1 MNVSISQ
8 DFQAVFGELP
18 NAVKDQVI
26 GFAQLLEDGNPNLTL
41 RAVPGADPR
50 VRIAQVAQDW
60 EIALMVFSPAE
71 HLLLTVLP
79 IDEAPD
85 WVRGRNFDRIHTGAF
100 EWRLTTGTNQ
110 LSERARL
117 IPGFAGETTSGTDR
131 LGITYDARALAA
143 LLAAKSLQP
152 PLAVGLYG
160 EWGTGKTFFMR
171 TLEAEITA
179 LDSLSC
185 CHNVAHVWFN
195 AWHYAEGNL
204 WASLVHHIFVSLHR
218 DDSPQEKALTAALD
232 RVHGIQQTKEEAQ
245 AQVNSAA
252 AAVASARDAVD
263 RLEGEREAALENA
276 GEVTAKDIWTTVKV
290 DPELR
295 SGLAKAAE
303 QLGLTGI
310 GENARELARTAKDI
324 RDTVRRSG
332 ILATARPW
340 WRSPLVLGLLA
351 GLVLWVAGIAVMTAV
366 DWIQPWLPPVTAA
379 LGGAFTWLT
388 SQARRLRELLAPA
401 ERIQAELDKRVAEAE
416 AAYRAKEAE
425 ARQRYEAT
433 EADLA
438 AARAALLAAE
448 QREAAAQADLGE
460 LAGSRLLERYLS
472 ERASSDDYRRHLGVV
487 ALAHQDLSDLDA
499 YLRAALEDETAES
512 PVDRIVLYIDD
523 LDRCSSE
530 TVVRVLEAV
539 HLLLA
544 LPMFVVV
551 LGVDPQWLTQSIRAR
566 QPEAETGTARQYLEK
581 IFQLTYRLPP
591 MTADTCADLL
601 QHTAEATQ
609 PEPPAADVVT
619 PPSGFEL
626 PIEIRRTSFARNL
639 GLDHTQALA
648 LTDAEIRQIRLV
660 APLVGSSPRRAKRF
674 VNVYRISKAR
684 VLGEP
689 GTHLTDEAVG
699 GLIVLVALLLATSQ
713 PLAQVDP
720 RERRTL
726 AQWAEDQLMAERK
739 EFLGGA
745 PELAELPMSAVVRFL
760 PQVERFTWQAA

>member
-1 MNVSISQ
+1 MTISLVA
-8 DFQAVFGELP
+8 DFPARFAELP
-18 NAVKDQVI
+18 ASTQQRVLTVVQ
-26 GFAQLLEDGNPNLTL
+26 ALEKGDL
-41 RAVPGADPR
+41 VDSWSVVGADPR
-50 VRIAQVAQDW
+50 ARIADLDDAWSLVLL
-60 EIALMVFSPAE
+60 EITPGDY
-71 HLLLTVLP
+71 LLLRAHLRDQVENWVL
-79 IDEAPD
+79 AQ
-85 WVRGRNFDRIHTGAF
+85 NFDRFRSAKTVGVERILPG
-100 EWRLTTGTNQ
+100 RN
-110 LSERARL
+110 SERARL

-171 TLEAEITA
+171 TLEAEITS

-204 WASLVHHIFVSLHR
+204 WASLVHHIFVSLHH

-232 RVHGIQQTKEEAQ
+232 RIQGIQQTKDEAL

-252 AAVASARDAVD
+252 EAVAAARGAVE
-263 RLEGEREAALENA
+263 RLESEREAALEKTGA
-276 GEVTAKDIWTTVKV
+276 VTAKDVWTTIEV

-295 SGLAKAAE
+295 GRLTDAAE

-310 GENARELARTAKDI
+310 GESARELARTAKDI

-340 WRSPLVLGLLA
+340 WRSPLVLGLFA
-351 GLVLWVAGIAVMTAV
+351 GVVIWVAGIAVTAATGWV
-366 DWIQPWLPPVTAA
+366 QPWLAPVTAA
-379 LGGAFTWLT
+379 LGGAVTWLT

-401 ERIQAELDKRVAEAE
+401 ERIQAELDTRVAEAE
-416 AAYRAKEAE
+416 AAYQAKVAE
-425 ARQRYEAT
+425 ARQRFETT

-438 AARAALLAAE
+438 AARTALLAAE

-512 PVDRIVLYIDD
+512 PIDRIVLYIDD
-523 LDRCSSE
+523 LDRCSPE

-551 LGVDPQWLTQSIRAR
+551 LGVDPNWLTRSIRAR
-566 QPEAETGTARQYLEK
+566 QPGEGPARQYLEK

-591 MTADTCADLL
+591 MNAATCADLL

-609 PEPPAADVVT
+609 PEPPAADLVT

-626 PIEIRRTSFARNL
+626 PAEIRRTSFARGF
-639 GLDHTQALA
+639 GLDHTEALA
-648 LTDAEIRQIRLV
+648 LTDSEIRQIRLV
-660 APLVGSSPRRAKRF
+660 APLVGTSPRRAKRF

-689 GTHLTDEAVG
+689 GNHLADQAVS
-699 GLIVLVALLLATSQ
+699 GLIVLVALLLGTRL
-713 PLAQVDP
+713 PLAAVRPDDD
-720 RERRTL
+720 RTL
-726 AQWAEDQLMAERK
+726 AEWVTADCDAPGGELV
-739 EFLGGA
+739 EFLGEVT
-745 PELAELPMSAVVRFL
+745 ELATLPMTAVVRHL
-760 PQVERFTWQAA
+760 PQVERFTWQVA

>member
-1 MNVSISQ
+1 MTTSISADFDTAYADLPSDVRFKVEKLVGQLQ
-8 DFQAVFGELP
+8 DGHSPVVLDS
-18 NAVKDQVI
+18 V
-26 GFAQLLEDGNPNLTL
+26 
-41 RAVPGADPR
+41 RGADPR
-50 VRIAQVAQDW
+50 LRIGR
-60 EIALMVFSPAE
+60 
-71 HLLLTVLP
+71 
-79 IDEAPD
+79 IDD
-85 WVRGRNFDRIHTGAF
+85 
-100 EWRLTTGTNQ
+100 EWRLVFLEVSDHEDMLLSVLRKDEIQDWAREREFDQ
-110 LSERARL
+110 LNVKPWINEQSRSSERARL
-117 IPGFAGETTSGTDR
+117 IPGFAGETTSGADR

-143 LLAAKSLQP
+143 LLAAKSLRP

-204 WASLVHHIFVSLHR
+204 WASLVHHIFVSLHQ

-232 RVHGIQQTKEEAQ
+232 RIHGIQQTKEEAL
-245 AQVNSAA
+245 AQVSSAA
-252 AAVASARDAVD
+252 AAVATAQDTVG
-263 RLEGEREAALENA
+263 RLESEREAALEQTGA
-276 GEVTAKDIWTTVKV
+276 VTAKDVWTTIEV
-290 DPELR
+290 DPALR
-295 SGLAKAAE
+295 GRLTAAAE

-332 ILATARPW
+332 VLATARPW

-351 GLVLWVAGIAVMTAV
+351 GVVLWVAGIAVTSAAG
-366 DWIQPWLPPVTAA
+366 WAQPWLAPVTAA
-379 LGGAFTWLT
+379 LGGAVTWLT

-401 ERIQAELDKRVAEAE
+401 ERIQAELDTRVAEAE
-416 AAYRAKEAE
+416 AAYRAKVAE
-425 ARQRYEAT
+425 ARQRFEAT

-487 ALAHQDLSDLDA
+487 ALAHQDLSDLDE

-551 LGVDPQWLTQSIRAR
+551 LGVDPQWLTRSIRAR
-566 QPEAETGTARQYLEK
+566 QPEAGDGTASQYLEK

-591 MTADTCADLL
+591 MNADTCADLL

-609 PEPPAADVVT
+609 PAPPAADAAT

-626 PIEIRRTSFARNL
+626 PVEIRRTSFARSF
-639 GLDHTQALA
+639 GLDHTEALA

-660 APLVGSSPRRAKRF
+660 APLVGTSPRRAKRF

-689 GTHLTDEAVG
+689 GTHLADETVS
-699 GLIVLVALLLATSQ
+699 GLIVLVALLLATSLPLTAVQ
-713 PLAQVDP
+713 PGD
-720 RERRTL
+720 RRTL
-726 AQWAEDQLMAERK
+726 AEWV
-739 EFLGGA
+739 LGEVLEHLPPAVEKFVTEA
-745 PELAELPMSAVVRFL
+745 PELGAVPMATVVRHL
-760 PQVERFTWQAA
+760 PQVERFTWQVA